1 MTVANCFNGIFS
13 LSATPRVL
21 IEEFL
26 LIANKGGIAAWAP
39 SSLAFPSV
47 NTPINAAMYEAIF
60 VDNERVLGSAAT
72 TARIEAYLNHPYLP
86 LVLFESFT
94 YLGDPAVELAMPAS
108 LALNGSVSPGPITMG
123 EDVTYTINYTVSN
136 ADQAPGLTVIGRLP
150 QHTTFQ
156 SASIPPT
163 AINGRAITWELGDV
177 AAGSY
182 SLTLVAE
189 VGISGL
195 DHGQAIENEVELFD
209 ASGGNQTINLQTTVS
224 DRLIAGLSAGN
235 DSPIELGSKTTLSAS
250 VVEGTNVVY
259 TWNFGDSSPTKTGQT
274 VTHTYPAVGNYTAQV
289 TASNGINSEA
299 ETTPIT
305 IVDVPPEARFVSSS
319 PDMPGQ
325 TTTFQSISEGTNL
338 TLTWNFGDGSP
349 AQTAPNPIIT
359 HDYGAT
365 GPYPVLLTATNSAGS
380 HTASS
385 LVHIIDSVIP
395 PVAGFYSTSPDELGQ
410 PTSFINAGQDG
421 GDVESNVDYYWQ
433 FGDGAS
439 STDKNPAHTYGAI
452 GLYTVT
458 ATITNS
464 LGSDTHTEPVMI
476 TDVPI
481 SGLSVT
487 FNSPLPSGQAGAF
500 SAQVAQGTNV
510 TFTWQFGDSSPPQ
523 IGNSVQHTYASG
535 GSYTVQVTAANSV
548 SSQSYSG
555 LLVVQGSAPESIVV
569 YLPIVIK

>member
-1 MTVANCFNGIFS
+1 
-13 LSATPRVL
+13 
-21 IEEFL
+21 
-26 LIANKGGIAAWAP
+26 
-39 SSLAFPSV
+39 
-47 NTPINAAMYEAIF
+47 
-60 VDNERVLGSAAT
+60 
-72 TARIEAYLNHPYLP
+72 
-86 LVLFESFT
+86 
-94 YLGDPAVELAMPAS
+94 
-108 LALNGSVSPGPITMG
+108 
-123 EDVTYTINYTVSN
+123 
-136 ADQAPGLTVIGRLP
+136 
-150 QHTTFQ
+150 
-156 SASIPPT
+156 
-163 AINGRAITWELGDV
+163 
-177 AAGSY
+177 
-182 SLTLVAE
+182 
-189 VGISGL
+189 
-195 DHGQAIENEVELFD
+195 
-209 ASGGNQTINLQTTVS
+209 
-224 DRLIAGLSAGN
+224 
-235 DSPIELGSKTTLSAS
+235 
-250 VVEGTNVVY
+250 
-259 TWNFGDSSPTKTGQT
+259 
-274 VTHTYPAVGNYTAQV
+274 
-289 TASNGINSEA
+289 
-299 ETTPIT
+299 
-305 IVDVPPEARFVSSS
+305 
-319 PDMPGQ
+319 
-325 TTTFQSISEGTNL
+325 
-338 TLTWNFGDGSP
+338 
-349 AQTAPNPIIT
+349 
-359 HDYGAT
+359 
-365 GPYPVLLTATNSAGS
+365 
-380 HTASS
+380 
-385 LVHIIDSVIP
+385 
-395 PVAGFYSTSPDELGQ
+395 VAGFYSTSPDELGQ